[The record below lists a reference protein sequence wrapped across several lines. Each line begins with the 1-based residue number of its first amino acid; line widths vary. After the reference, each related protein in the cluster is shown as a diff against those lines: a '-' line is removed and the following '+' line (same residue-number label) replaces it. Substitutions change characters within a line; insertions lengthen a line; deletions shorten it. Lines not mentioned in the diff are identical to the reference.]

1 MYLQYILEGVT
12 SPPSFLSRNLE
23 VVMLG
28 FLKSLFGG
36 GSKPASLFDRIGG
49 EAAVD
54 AAVDIFYRKVL
65 ADDRI
70 SSFFEG
76 VDMGKQAAKQ
86 KAFLTMAFGGPNN
99 YTGEDMRKGH
109 AHLVEKGMNA
119 SHFDAVMENLAATLQ
134 ELNVPADIIGEAAAV
149 AESVREPVLAG
160 YTDDEK
166 AAMAGEKSLFDRI
179 GGDAAVNAAVDI
191 FYRKVLADDRISS
204 FFEGVDMGKQ
214 AAKQKAFLT
223 MAFGGPNNYTG
234 EDMRKGHAHLVEKGM
249 NAFHFDAVMEN
260 LGATLQELNVPAD
273 LIGEAAA
280 VAESVR
286 EPVLAGYTDEEKAAM
301 GGDKTLFEKIG
312 GEAAVNAAVDIF
324 YRKVLADDRINTFFE
339 GVDMD
344 KQAAKQKAFLTMAF
358 GGPHNYTGE
367 DMRKGHAHLVAKG
380 LNDSHFDAVM
390 EHIGATLTELNVPG
404 ELIAEAAAIAEST
417 RNDVLGK

>member
-1 MYLQYILEGVT
+1 M
-12 SPPSFLSRNLE
+12 F
-23 VVMLG
+23 G

-36 GSKPASLFDRIGG
+36 GNNQPASLYDRIGG
-49 EAAVD
+49 AAAVD

-76 VDMGKQAAKQ
+76 VDMDKQAAKQ

-109 AHLVEKGMNA
+109 AHLVEKGLNA
-119 SHFDAVMENLAATLQ
+119 S
-134 ELNVPADIIGEAAAV
+134 
-149 AESVREPVLAG
+149 
-160 YTDDEK
+160 
-166 AAMAGEKSLFDRI
+166 
-179 GGDAAVNAAVDI
+179 
-191 FYRKVLADDRISS
+191 
-204 FFEGVDMGKQ
+204 
-214 AAKQKAFLT
+214 
-223 MAFGGPNNYTG
+223 
-234 EDMRKGHAHLVEKGM
+234 
-249 NAFHFDAVMEN
+249 HFDAVMEN

-280 VAESVR
+280 IAESVR
-286 EPVLAGYTDEEKAAM
+286 EPVLAGFTDEEKAAM
-301 GGDKTLFEKIG
+301 AGGEKSLYERIG
-312 GEAAVNAAVDIF
+312 GEGAVDAAVDIF
-324 YRKVLADDRINTFFE
+324 YRKVLADDRISSFFE

-390 EHIGATLTELNVPG
+390 ENLGATLQELNVPG